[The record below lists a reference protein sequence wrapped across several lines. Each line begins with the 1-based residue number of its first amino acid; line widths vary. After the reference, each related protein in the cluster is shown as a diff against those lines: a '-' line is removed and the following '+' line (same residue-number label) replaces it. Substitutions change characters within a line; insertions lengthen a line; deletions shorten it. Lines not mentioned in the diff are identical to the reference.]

1 MLLFF
6 CLYHRL
12 ERIFLSFLWF
22 ILMNAVANA
31 KFSLLKLLI
40 YEPYYYA
47 LVGWSARPRLEPSQ
61 AIGTTR
67 ALPRS
72 PSTRLGC
79 HAYFVYNIVDGLMFS
94 PSGTEFPLSIV
105 YTVSYR

>member
-1 MLLFF
+1 M
-6 CLYHRL
+6 
-12 ERIFLSFLWF
+12 
-22 ILMNAVANA
+22 
-31 KFSLLKLLI
+31 SLI
-40 YEPYYYA
+40 IYA

-79 HAYFVYNIVDGLMFS
+79 HA
-94 PSGTEFPLSIV
+94 SIV
-105 YTVSYR
+105 YMYYCFGLTLVLWELRSLSLLYILYLIVVVPLLLYKLKYL